1 MFEYWID
8 TELHR
13 LPIVKR
19 LDGQAFSQDS
29 GANKIGVRVTE
40 NGEPVTLSGT
50 VKAFIKKPD
59 GETLDVTGTASG
71 NEAYVVLPS
80 GAYSEVGMIGIYI
93 RLETEDQTITLGGVE
108 GYVYPSIIGQTIT

>member
-8 TELHR
+8 SDLTR
-13 LPIVKR
+13 LPIVKQ
-19 LDGQAFSQDS
+19 LNGNVFSQDS

-80 GAYSEVGMIGIYI
+80 SAYNVVGMLGVYVRI
-93 RLETEDQTITLGGVE
+93 ETSDQTITLGGIE
-108 GYVYPSIIGQTIT
+108 GRVYPSIIGQTIT